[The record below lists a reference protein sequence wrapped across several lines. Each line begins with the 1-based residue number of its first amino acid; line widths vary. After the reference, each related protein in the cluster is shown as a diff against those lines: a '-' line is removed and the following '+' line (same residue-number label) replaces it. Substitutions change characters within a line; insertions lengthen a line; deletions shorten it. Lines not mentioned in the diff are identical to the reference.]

1 MSYQLSRVRLANV
14 GDRAA
19 RFHDVTL
26 DLAAPAAAGGDPL
39 DSILWLRNGGGKSS
53 LLSLFFA
60 LVLPLRRDF
69 LGATVKRYLEDYVS
83 DGDTSHT
90 VAEWSDGR
98 GDALFDDG
106 QRLVTGAVYEWEDR
120 RKPADPDRNRDK
132 LKVTY
137 YAFTATPGVLTLD
150 TLPLTE
156 ADGRPTDRAGYVRRL
171 RNLAAEYPQQ
181 LQLVTT
187 EGRSQWMT
195 ALTERHLDPQLFR
208 YQKKM
213 NHSEGGVAELFT
225 FDTPGKFIDLLIDLT
240 VDPGEPDLVAK
251 NLRDVADILAAK
263 PRHQLGAQFCETLAG
278 KLDALAAE
286 HTAATDARDAARD
299 AAENAHTVAASLAA
313 AANLHTA
320 TQQRLNGSVP
330 GLLEASRE
338 ADRERTRLG
347 AISNELLLRAEG
359 FRHIAA
365 TAELEKR
372 TALARGAARTV
383 AAWEAVGPL
392 AEQSEAIEQ
401 AAELRRQLEAEEEAN
416 APKRDRRDEAAL
428 ALRTRYRSLQ
438 ATEAGQDAE
447 TTAEATAA
455 AAEGRRLRAEQRSTD
470 SRRAT
475 AAARRDTVEQQ
486 ITAVTTA
493 LTGAVA
499 AGDLPSTD
507 TDPSEH
513 VAAVTAKRE
522 SATTRLSDV
531 RAARATRIDERSVL
545 AEQRRAA
552 TGRRSAWDS
561 ERAALATEHGKLANR
576 AATLAANDRLHEL
589 LQLDADIPVDLWADP
604 VRLQATLT
612 RAATDA
618 DAAVIAAGVDAA
630 EDIRALDALAT
641 TGFLPTT
648 RDAQRVTDALTAA
661 GITAR
666 PGWDLLRQV
675 LDDGSRTA
683 ALRTPALAAL
693 AAGVVVT
700 GDDLGPARQVL
711 TDPALTTV
719 AHVPVATAAQLE
731 AAVHAAPAGWAVA
744 APTAALFDAGAADT
758 DRADRERRGS
768 SREQAILAWTA
779 QARAD
784 RELAAEL
791 QKLLTDCPAG
801 HLDALATELR
811 EAEQAVDRLDGELAD
826 LAAQATALDD
836 DDRADAATEMQLST
850 LLTDLGG
857 RLARLTGLAA
867 QVATLPGLR
876 AELDELI
883 ATVTDLTGH
892 AEQLGAEAT
901 EQEQLHTAATERAA
915 SARAT
920 AVRYGEDA
928 AAITLLGG
936 TPAAERAGAGE
947 VTDDISVPLST
958 LQSRF
963 ATADS
968 DWAQVTANSVLADR
982 LARQIAREAEAARQ
996 LAGVPTDVLDLAGE
1010 LLTRPEGQDVR
1021 RRADALTAARETA
1034 STASEEVGRADAEVK
1049 AAEAAV
1055 RDAAAVRERE
1065 RRAAELEREPVDAA
1079 DAREQAARYAA
1090 AATEASTRT
1099 TTLAREAEDARAK
1112 ALEASSFAGVFG
1124 QQVQRLRDAAGP
1136 APLDAPEA
1144 ADSTPLIVGPY
1155 LGSTDDA
1162 EALVQATLG
1171 ELNGAKAAA
1180 ETARGKVSRA
1190 AHAVRDA
1197 AAKFTGIEDPLK
1209 ERFLSDD
1216 PEQLAEFAA
1225 VRAQNLR
1232 DRRQVLLGLLAD
1244 IGKDQALVVTQVA
1257 ALVTDVFTTLAGAQ
1271 RHSKLPGSL
1280 GEWSDQQFLTIRFTK
1295 PGSDD
1300 DLRAR
1305 ISAVIEQIVA
1315 EGSKPEGLSLLKRCV
1330 HEAVAPRGFTV
1341 TVLKPNSSL
1350 TVEPLDITMLGKYS
1364 GGEKLTVCVAL
1375 YCTLARLRAV
1385 NRGQGH
1391 VGGTLVLDNP
1401 LGTASHVELLRLQR
1415 DVAAAHGVQLVFT
1428 TGVEDFGAVGQ
1439 FPNVLRL
1446 RNSPGTLRHRRYVTV
1461 AARGGSAVDPDG
1473 DEPGITGVRV
1483 TRTGAP
1489 V

>member
-90 VAEWSDGR
+90 VAEWSDAR
-98 GDALFDDG
+98 GDALFDGG
-106 QRLVTGAVYEWEDR
+106 QRLVTGAVYEWEDDR

-156 ADGRPTDRAGYVRRL
+156 ADGRPADRLGYVRRL
-171 RNLAAEYPQQ
+171 RDLAAEHPQQ

-187 EGRSQWMT
+187 EARGQWMT
-195 ALTERHLDPQLFR
+195 VLTERHLDPELFR

-240 VDPGEPDLVAK
+240 VDAGEPDLVAK

-263 PRHQLGAQFCETLAG
+263 PRHQLGVQFCETLAG
-278 KLDALAAE
+278 KLDGLAAE
-286 HTAATDARDAARD
+286 HTAASDARDAARG
-299 AAENAHTVAASLAA
+299 AAENSHTVAASLAA
-313 AANLHTA
+313 AANMHTT
-320 TQQRLNGSVP
+320 TQQRLNASVP

-347 AISNELLLRAEG
+347 AISNELLLRAER
-359 FRHIAA
+359 FRHNAV
-365 TAELEKR
+365 TAELETR

-383 AAWEAVGPL
+383 AAWETVGPL
-392 AEQSEAIEQ
+392 AEQSDAAEQ
-401 AAELRRQLEAEEEAN
+401 AAELRRQLEAEEEVN

-438 ATEAGQDAE
+438 ATEAGQATE
-447 TTAEATAA
+447 ATAEASEA
-455 AAEGRRLRAEQRSTD
+455 AAEGRRLRAEQRIAD
-470 SRRAT
+470 GERAT
-475 AAARRDTVEQQ
+475 AAARRNTVEQQ
-486 ITAVTTA
+486 IAAVTTA
-493 LTGAVA
+493 LTTAVA
-499 AGDLPSTD
+499 AGDLPSAD
-507 TDPSEH
+507 TDPSVH
-513 VAAVTAKRE
+513 VAAVTGE
-522 SATTRLSDV
+522 QETATMRLSEV
-531 RAARATRIDERSVL
+531 RAARAARIEERSAL
-545 AEQRRAA
+545 AERRRTT
-552 TGRRSAWDS
+552 TGRRSARDS
-561 ERAALATEHGKLANR
+561 ERVALATEHGKLAGR
-576 AATLAANDRLHEL
+576 AASLASNDRLHEL
-589 LQLDADIPVDLWADP
+589 LQLDADVPVDLWADP

-675 LDDGSRTA
+675 LVDGSRAA

-731 AAVHAAPAGWAVA
+731 AAVHAAPAAWAVA

-768 SREQAILAWTA
+768 SREQEKLAWMA

-791 QKLLTDCPAG
+791 QKLLTDCPPG
-801 HLDALATELR
+801 HLDALATELH
-811 EAEQAVDRLDGELAD
+811 EAEQAVDRLDGELAG
-826 LAAQATALDD
+826 LAAQAAALDD
-836 DDRADAATEMQLST
+836 DDRADADTETQLSS

-857 RLARLTGLAA
+857 RLARVTALAA

-876 AELDELI
+876 AELGELI
-883 ATVTDLTGH
+883 ATVADLTGR
-892 AEQLGAEAT
+892 AEQLGAQAA
-901 EQEQLHTAATERAA
+901 EQEQSHVSATERAA

-928 AAITLLGG
+928 AATTLLGG
-936 TPAAERAGAGE
+936 TPAAERARAGE
-947 VTDDISVPLST
+947 VTDDTSVPLST
-958 LQSRF
+958 LQGRF
-963 ATADS
+963 TTADG
-968 DWAQVTANSVLADR
+968 DWAQITANSVLADR
-982 LARQIAREAEAARQ
+982 LARQITREAEAARL
-996 LAGVPTDVLDLAGE
+996 LAGVPTDVLHQAQE
-1010 LLTRPEGQDVR
+1010 LLTQPAGQDAR
-1021 RRADALTAARETA
+1021 RRADALAAARKAA

-1049 AAEAAV
+1049 AAETAV
-1055 RDAAAVRERE
+1055 REAAAVRERE
-1065 RRAAELEREPVDAA
+1065 RRAAELEREPVDG
-1079 DAREQAARYAA
+1079 DNAREQAARYAS

-1099 TTLAREAEDARAK
+1099 TTLAREADEARAN
-1112 ALEASSFAGVFG
+1112 ALEVGSFAGVFG
-1124 QQVQRLRDAAGP
+1124 QQAQRLRDAAGP
-1136 APLDAPEA
+1136 VPLAAPDAAPLLVD
-1144 ADSTPLIVGPY
+1144 PY
-1155 LGSTDDA
+1155 PGSNDDA

-1180 ETARGKVSRA
+1180 EAAHGKVSRA

-1197 AAKFTGIEDPLK
+1197 ATKFTGIEDPLK
-1209 ERFLSDD
+1209 ARFLSDD

-1232 DRRQVLLGLLAD
+1232 DRRQVLLGLLED
-1244 IGKDQALVVTQVA
+1244 IGKDQALVVTEVA
-1257 ALVTDVFTTLAGAQ
+1257 TLVGNVFTTLAGAQ

-1280 GEWSDQQFLTIRFTK
+1280 GEWSDQQFLAIRFAK
-1295 PGSDD
+1295 PGSDE

-1385 NRGQGH
+1385 NRAQGH

-1461 AARGGSAVDPDG
+1461 AARSGSAVDLDEDG
-1473 DEPGITGVRV
+1473 AGITGVRV

>member
-1 MSYQLSRVRLANV
+1 MSHQLSRVRLANV

-19 RFHDVTL
+19 RFHDVVL
-26 DLAAPAAAGGDPL
+26 DLAAPAATGGDPL
-39 DSILWLRNGGGKSS
+39 DSIVWLRNGGGKSS

-90 VAEWSDGR
+90 AAEWSDGR
-98 GDALFDDG
+98 GDALFDGG
-106 QRLVTGAVYEWEDR
+106 QRLVTGAVYEWDDR

-132 LKVTY
+132 LKVAY
-137 YAFTATPGVLTLD
+137 YAFTATPGILTLD
-150 TLPLTE
+150 TLPLTDD
-156 ADGRPTDRAGYVRRL
+156 AGRPTDRASYLRRL
-171 RNLAAEYPQQ
+171 RDLAAEYPQQ
-181 LQLVTT
+181 LQLVVTDA
-187 EGRSQWMT
+187 RNQWMN
-195 ALTERHLDPQLFR
+195 ALTERHLDPELFR

-213 NHSEGGVAELFT
+213 NHSEGGVAELFN
-225 FDTPGKFIDLLIDLT
+225 FDSPGKFIDLLIDLT

-263 PRHQLGAQFCETLAG
+263 PKHQLGAQFCETLAG

-286 HTAATDARDAARD
+286 HAAATDALHSARD
-299 AAENAHTVAASLAA
+299 AADGAHTVAAALAA
-313 AANLHTA
+313 AADMHAA
-320 TQQRLNGSVP
+320 TQQRLNDALP
-330 GLLEASRE
+330 RLLEASRE
-338 ADRERTRLG
+338 ADRDRTRLG
-347 AISNELLLRAEG
+347 AISNELLLRAEQ
-359 FRHIAA
+359 FRHAAA
-365 TAELEKR
+365 TAELQRR
-372 TALARGAARTV
+372 TALAGDAERTV
-383 AAWEAVGPL
+383 TAWEAVGPL
-392 AEQSEAIEQ
+392 AEQADAAEQ
-401 AAELRRQLEAEEEAN
+401 AADLRRQLEDEEEAN
-416 APKRDRRDEAAL
+416 APKRARRDDAGLE
-428 ALRTRYRSLQ
+428 LRTRYRSLQ
-438 ATEAGQDAE
+438 
-447 TTAEATAA
+447 TAEADRAGQATDEATTAGTEA
-455 AAEGRRLRAEQRSTD
+455 KRLRAEQRITD
-470 SRRAT
+470 GERAT
-475 AAARRDTVEQQ
+475 ATARRDAAAQQ

-493 LTGAVA
+493 VAGAVT
-499 AGDLPSTD
+499 AGDLPSAD
-507 TDPSEH
+507 TDPAAH
-513 VAAVTAKRE
+513 VTAVTHQQEEAE
-522 SATTRLSDV
+522 ARLSDV
-531 RAARATRIDERSVL
+531 RAARAARIDERSAL
-545 AEQRRAA
+545 AERRRAA
-552 TGRRSAWDS
+552 TGHRSTRESD
-561 ERAALATEHGKLANR
+561 RASLATEHARLAARGKA
-576 AATLAANDRLHEL
+576 LAANGRLHEL
-589 LQLDADIPVDLWADP
+589 LQLDAEVPVDLWADP

-618 DAAVIAAGVDAA
+618 DAAVVAAGVDAA
-630 EDIRALDALAT
+630 EDVRALDALAT

-648 RDAQRVTDALTAA
+648 RDAQRVADALTAA
-661 GITAR
+661 GIIAR
-666 PGWDLLRQV
+666 PGWELLRQV
-675 LDDGSRTA
+675 LDGGTRAA

-700 GDDLGPARQVL
+700 GDDLDRARQVL

-719 AHVPVATAAQLE
+719 AHVPVATAGQLE
-731 AAVHAAPAGWAVA
+731 AAVHAEPAAWAVA
-744 APTAALFDAGAADT
+744 APTTALFDAGAADS
-758 DRADRERRGS
+758 DRADRDRRRSG
-768 SREQAILAWTA
+768 REQEVRAWTA
-779 QARAD
+779 QARTD

-791 QKLLTDCPAG
+791 QRLLSDCPAG
-801 HLDALATELR
+801 HLDALAADLLA
-811 EAEQAVDRLDGELAD
+811 AEQAVADLDAELAAF
-826 LAAQATALDD
+826 AAQAVALDEA
-836 DDRADAATEMQLST
+836 DRTDAAAEEELAGR
-850 LLTDLGG
+850 LTALGG
-857 RLARLTGLAA
+857 RLARLATLAA
-867 QVATLPGLR
+867 QVAGLTSLR
-876 AELDELI
+876 AELDALIGALAELTER
-883 ATVTDLTGH
+883 AD
-892 AEQLGAEAT
+892 QLGALAA
-901 EQEQLHTAATERAA
+901 EQEALLADATERAA

-920 AVRYGEDA
+920 AIRYGEDA
-928 AAITLLGG
+928 AAVTLLGG
-936 TPAAERAGAGE
+936 TPAAGRAATGALA
-947 VTDDISVPLST
+947 DDTTVPLST

-963 ATADS
+963 ATADR

-982 LARQIAREAEAARQ
+982 LARQITREAEATRA
-996 LAGVPTDVLDLAGE
+996 LAGVAADVLDHARE
-1010 LLTRPEGQDVR
+1010 LLTSPDGQDAR
-1021 RRADALTAARETA
+1021 RRADALAGARRA
-1034 STASEEVGRADAEVK
+1034 LSHAYAEVGRGDAEVK

-1055 RDAAAVRERE
+1055 REAAAVRERE
-1065 RRAAELEREPVDAA
+1065 RRAAELEREPVDA
-1079 DAREQAARYAA
+1079 DEARAQARQYAS
-1090 AATEASTRT
+1090 AATEASTRAT
-1099 TTLAREAEDARAK
+1099 ALTNEHEAARAQ
-1112 ALEASSFAGVFG
+1112 ALEAGAAAGVFG
-1124 QQVQRLRDAAGP
+1124 QQVQRLLDAAGP
-1136 APLDAPEA
+1136 IPIDPA
-1144 ADSTPLIVGPY
+1144 
-1155 LGSTDDA
+1155 DDA
-1162 EALVQATLG
+1162 GPPLAVDPYPRTTGDAELMVRATLD

-1180 ETARGKVSRA
+1180 QTAAGKVARA

-1197 AAKFTGIEDPLK
+1197 AAQFTGIEDPLK
-1209 ERFLSDD
+1209 DRFLSDD

-1225 VRAQNLR
+1225 VRAQSLR

-1257 ALVTDVFTTLAGAQ
+1257 SLVGDVFTTLAGAQ

-1295 PGSDD
+1295 PGSAE

-1305 ISAVIEQIVA
+1305 IGAVIEQIVA

-1461 AARGGSAVDPDG
+1461 DTRSVSAVEPDG
-1473 DEPGITGVRV
+1473 EEPGITGVRV